1 MCIFNSSGHSRTV
14 IGIEEHG
21 QEIFLILL
29 DPSHDSQ
36 QLHSVLMDTRNS
48 IKLLLKSIQ
57 QFKQDEYEIIFIEGV
72 LNEQEKKVDVV
83 KSLIPRLYIV

>member
-1 MCIFNSSGHSRTV
+1 M
-14 IGIEEHG
+14 
-21 QEIFLILL
+21 

-72 LNEQEKKVDVV
+72 LNEQEEKVDVV

>member
-1 MCIFNSSGHSRTV
+1 
-14 IGIEEHG
+14 
-21 QEIFLILL
+21 
-29 DPSHDSQ
+29 
-36 QLHSVLMDTRNS
+36 MDTRNS

>member
-1 MCIFNSSGHSRTV
+1 M
-14 IGIEEHG
+14 
-21 QEIFLILL
+21 